1 MREAFKVGLAICTVM
16 IVIALGFL
24 VFNVNAPETIKSDV
38 FEIEKWN
45 DTEYIENNVFS
56 IKDGVVLKKMV
67 SDNPMLFDV
76 IVEMPSADL
85 NDDGTARTYLV
96 YFVDTLEREPGDEI
110 AYERVIKVG
119 RYLYEESMDMVRTLP
134 VYLSNSAIEYLQNR

>member
-1 MREAFKVGLAICTVM
+1 MGKAFKIGLAICATV

-24 VFNVNAPETIKSDV
+24 VFNVNTPETIKSDV

-45 DTEYIENNVFS
+45 DAEYIENNVFS

-76 IVEMPSADL
+76 IVEMPSTSL
-85 NDDGTARTYLV
+85 NSDGTARTYLV

-110 AYERVIKVG
+110 TYERVIKVG
-119 RYLYEESMDMVRTLP
+119 RYLYEESVDMVRTLP

>member
-1 MREAFKVGLAICTVM
+1 MGKAFKIGLAICVTV

-24 VFNVNAPETIKSDV
+24 VFNVNTPETIKSDV

-45 DTEYIENNVFS
+45 DAEYIENNVFS

-76 IVEMPSADL
+76 IVEMPSTSL
-85 NDDGTARTYLV
+85 NSDGTARTYLV

-110 AYERVIKVG
+110 TYERVIKVG
-119 RYLYEESMDMVRTLP
+119 RYLYEESVDMVRTLP

>member
-1 MREAFKVGLAICTVM
+1 MGKAFKIGLAICAAV

-24 VFNVNAPETIKSDV
+24 FFNVNTPETIKSDV
-38 FEIEKWN
+38 FNIEEWN
-45 DTEYIENNVFS
+45 DSEYIENNVFS

-76 IVEMPSADL
+76 IVEIPS
-85 NDDGTARTYLV
+85 NTVNTDGSTRTYLV

-110 AYERVIKVG
+110 AYEQVVKVG
-119 RYLYEESMDMVRTLP
+119 RYLYEESIDMVRTLP